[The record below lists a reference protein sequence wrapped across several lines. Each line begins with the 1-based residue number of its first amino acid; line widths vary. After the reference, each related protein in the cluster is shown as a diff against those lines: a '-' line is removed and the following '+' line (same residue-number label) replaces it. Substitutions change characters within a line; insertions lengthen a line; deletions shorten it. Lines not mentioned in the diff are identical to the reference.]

1 MSTTAIITCLQPG
14 GVYLPDLNLRLKRG
28 ETFTLTKL
36 KAQGSTDL
44 NSAIKA
50 GSVEC
55 QWKDTEPVTPSMT
68 PPWLKKRVPVP
79 PVAVEPV
86 ESTSTPSFSAEQ
98 MREVIQQ
105 EIQSAL
111 AGLVFPITQP
121 TAPTAPQI
129 DVDLLAAALVRAGVG
144 SSAGT
149 GSTPN
154 PAQQTQGPVDPVFIP
169 SSILPKNVSGADITV
184 SATQAD
190 STGMDEAAAAL
201 KLSRGSRPKNTTR
214 RNPTPEE

>member
-1 MSTTAIITCLQPG
+1 MTTAIITCLQPG
-14 GVYLPDLNLRLKRG
+14 GAYLPDLNLRLKKG

-44 NSAIKA
+44 TSAIKS
-50 GSVEC
+50 GLVEC
-55 QWKDTEPVTPSMT
+55 QWKDTEPVAPSMT

-79 PVAVEPV
+79 QQTPEPV
-86 ESTSTPSFSAEQ
+86 EPTSLSAEQ
-98 MREVIQQ
+98 VREVIQQ

-111 AGLVFPITQP
+111 SGLVFPTQP
-121 TAPTAPQI
+121 AAAPQI

-144 SSAGT
+144 SM
-149 GSTPN
+149 GSGASM
-154 PAQQTQGPVDPVFIP
+154 AQQAPTASTRGHMDPVFIP
-169 SSILPKNVSGADITV
+169 SSILPKNTSGTDSINV
-184 SATQAD
+184 SATQTD

-201 KLSRGSRPKNTTR
+201 KLSRGSRPKSGAR